1 MRIDLHI
8 HTKTCSDGNLS
19 IEEVFQE
26 AKKRNIDLMSIT
38 DHDSIDCQEGAI
50 ALAKEYGITYITGVE
65 LNVTF
70 QYNNGENIA
79 SSPIAPR
86 SISLDFLGYQYDI
99 GNQALK
105 NKLQLI
111 REHRETRARQI
122 LERLNVEFDK
132 ENIPRFTEEDLK
144 KIQARVDGAF
154 GRPHIANYL
163 IEKGIVRTQQE
174 AFDKYLVKCDVAKYP
189 LSLAEASELIRNA
202 GGILIHAHPNDPNG
216 TSLVSITPDLD
227 GQARIIEEYMLE
239 YIDGIECWHS
249 RHDAKTTA
257 FYIEFAKKHGLL
269 MTGGSDCHQKP
280 TLMGTLD
287 IPDWV
292 AAQFRWWKRDL
303 NKG

>member
-1 MRIDLHI
+1 MKIDLHI
-8 HTKTCSDGNLS
+8 HTRTCSDGNLS
-19 IEEVFQE
+19 IEEVFKE

-38 DHDSIDCQEGAI
+38 DHDSIDCQGKAI
-50 ALAKEYGITYITGVE
+50 VLAREYGITYIPGVE

-70 QYNNGENIA
+70 QYSG
-79 SSPIAPR
+79 SK

-99 GNQALK
+99 NNQALK

-132 ENIPRFTEEDLK
+132 ENIKRFTEEDLK
-144 KIQARVDGAF
+144 KIQDSVDGAF

-163 IEKGIVRTQQE
+163 IEKGIVRDKQE
-174 AFDKYLVKCDVAKYP
+174 AFDKYLVKCDVPKYP
-189 LSLAEASELIRNA
+189 LSLAEAAELIRNA
-202 GGILIHAHPNDPNG
+202 GGILVHAHPNDPNG

-227 GQARIIEEYMLE
+227 GQARIIEEYMLD
-239 YIDGIECWHS
+239 YIDGVECWHS

-257 FYIEFAKKHGLL
+257 FYIGFAKKHGLL

-280 TLMGTLD
+280 LLMGTLD

-292 AAQFRWWKRDL
+292 AEQFR
-303 NKG
+303 